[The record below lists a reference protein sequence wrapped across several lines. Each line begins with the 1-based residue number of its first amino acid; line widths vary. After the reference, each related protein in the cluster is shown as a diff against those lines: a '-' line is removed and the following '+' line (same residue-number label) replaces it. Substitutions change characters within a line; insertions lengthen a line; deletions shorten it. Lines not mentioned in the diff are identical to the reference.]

1 MTKTDEI
8 RICDARGCP
17 HCHHADGKP
26 RPLSPADVA
35 WQFSEAEGVMGI
47 RSSHGAIVDMAQS
60 GIQDGGRTN
69 GVENRMTKAV
79 RLAGETRLLRALG
92 IAGPDP
98 VAKHR
103 CIRARL
109 AHLPPS
115 QMAVLQAAYGP
126 DDWTRTIGDKDVCA
140 HVQAAL
146 RRLENGAGRALPLTP
161 LAIARAA
168 AHAAKPRPSRPRHQR
183 TAGGTIGEKLRRY
196 LEEQPG
202 LAGSARGA
210 VISAACSEDK
220 ATFHVMTREA
230 VQLVA
235 EASRAAQLQEQRAG
249 SRIRSCHSPVPS
261 LAPELVLEA

>member
-1 MTKTDEI
+1 MTKTTEI
-8 RICDARGCP
+8 RTCDTRGCP
-17 HCHHADGKP
+17 HCHHESGKP

-35 WQFSEAEGVMGI
+35 WQFGEAEGVMGI

-69 GVENRMTKAV
+69 GVEARAV
-79 RLAGETRLLRALG
+79 EGRRLDATSR
-92 IAGPDP
+92 
-98 VAKHR
+98 HR

-109 AHLPPS
+109 AHLLPS

-126 DDWTRTIGDKDVCA
+126 DDWTRTIGDLDVRS

-146 RRLENGAGRALPLTP
+146 KRLENGAGRALPLTP
-161 LAIARAA
+161 LAQKRAA
-168 AHAAKPRPSRPRHQR
+168 DHAAKPRPSRPRHLR
-183 TAGGTIGEKLRRY
+183 PPAGTISEKLRRY

-235 EASRAAQLQEQRAG
+235 EASKAAQLQEQRAG
-249 SRIRSCHSPVPS
+249 SRIQSCHSPVPS

>member
-8 RICDARGCP
+8 RTCDARGCP
-17 HCHHADGKP
+17 HCHRADGKP

-69 GVENRMTKAV
+69 GVEARAV
-79 RLAGETRLLRALG
+79 EDRRLDAT
-92 IAGPDP
+92 
-98 VAKHR
+98 AKHR

-109 AHLPPS
+109 AHLLPS

-146 RRLENGAGRALPLTP
+146 KKLENGAGRALPLTA
-161 LAIARAA
+161 LALKRAA
-168 AHAAKPRPSRPRHQR
+168 DHAAKPRPSRPRHQR

-220 ATFHVMTREA
+220 ATFLAMTREA
-230 VQLVA
+230 VELVA

-249 SRIRSCHSPVPS
+249 SRIRSWRAASPSPG
-261 LAPELVLEA
+261 LDAELVLEA

>member
-8 RICDARGCP
+8 RTCDARGCP
-17 HCHHADGKP
+17 HCHRADGKP

-69 GVENRMTKAV
+69 GVEARAV
-79 RLAGETRLLRALG
+79 EDRRLDATAR
-92 IAGPDP
+92 
-98 VAKHR
+98 HR

-109 AHLPPS
+109 AHLLPS

-126 DDWTRTIGDKDVCA
+126 DDWTRAIGDTDVRA

-146 RRLENGAGRALPLTP
+146 KRLENGAGRALPLTA

-168 AHAAKPRPSRPRHQR
+168 AHAAAKPRPRHQR
-183 TAGGTIGEKLRRY
+183 PPAGTISEKLRRY

-210 VISAACSEDK
+210 VISAACSEDRTTFDAMK
-220 ATFHVMTREA
+220 AEA

-249 SRIRSCHSPVPS
+249 SRIRSWRAASPSPG
-261 LAPELVLEA
+261 LDAELVLEA